1 MFKKII
7 KTIKYLSRSS
17 SDRHRRH
24 RHYSSSRRRH
34 YRSYSSSSG
43 RRRHYD
49 RYGGS
54 HRYKRRSYSSS

>member
-7 KTIKYLSRSS
+7 KTIKHLSSSS
-17 SDRHRRH
+17 SDRYRRH
-24 RHYSSSRRRH
+24 RHYSSS
-34 YRSYSSSSG
+34 G
-43 RRRHYD
+43 KRRHYD

>member
-7 KTIKYLSRSS
+7 KTIKHLSS
-17 SDRHRRH
+17 SSSGRYRRH

-34 YRSYSSSSG
+34 YSSSSG
-43 RRRHYD
+43 KRRHYD